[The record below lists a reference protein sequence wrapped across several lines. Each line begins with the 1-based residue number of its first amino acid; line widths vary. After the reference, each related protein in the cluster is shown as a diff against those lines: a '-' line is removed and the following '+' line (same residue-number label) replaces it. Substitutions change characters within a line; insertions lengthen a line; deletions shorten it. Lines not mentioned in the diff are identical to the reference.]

1 MPVGLLFATM
11 EPPANIE
18 EEFQDWYDTEHFP
31 ERQACPGFLTANRFV
46 CIEGWPR
53 YLAMY
58 DLEDVEVLRG
68 EGYHK
73 IAHGRY
79 SAWTHRIIPK
89 VTGQYRAEGVQVYPG
104 DAIHGKA
111 GTSSRTLVVRFRSV
125 QDEAAL
131 VAGLRKAFEGRP
143 QTTQL
148 RVYNLLLT
156 PQMPVG
162 AWSAEAGAD
171 EGAWINGKFAP
182 SIFERC
188 PFTYPFNLTSQ
199 PAATVPCGFTA
210 EGLPVGL
217 QIVGRWHD
225 ESTVF
230 RAAACFEA
238 IQPWAGLRPAVEQRS
253 SGSRVPGSA

>member
-31 ERQACPGFLTANRFV
+31 ERQSCPGFLTANRFV

-104 DAIHGKA
+104 DALHGKA
-111 GTSSRTLVVRFRSV
+111 GTSSRTLVLRFRSV

-148 RVYNLLLT
+148 RVFKVAPAESGDYLAMIELRA
-156 PQMPVG
+156 PVDVDVPALG
-162 AWSAEAGAD
+162 EAGRSIDMMNTYIVYSRQAA
-171 EGAWINGKFAP
+171 GAFP
-182 SIFERC
+182 SK
-188 PFTYPFNLTSQ
+188 
-199 PAATVPCGFTA
+199 
-210 EGLPVGL
+210 
-217 QIVGRWHD
+217 
-225 ESTVF
+225 
-230 RAAACFEA
+230 
-238 IQPWAGLRPAVEQRS
+238 
-253 SGSRVPGSA
+253 